1 MYNLNA
7 HTHIEVE
14 GGRRGGW
21 GLARGEKG
29 NMKTPNSH
37 QKGKKLF
44 IAFAHP
50 FIFQTLS
57 CDYKNRLEVISCHLH
72 SCTED
77 NQHQVN
83 ISEDIHRHHHVISTL
98 YLCRDTGSDLLSDRS
113 SRQGELDHNV
123 FRNYATGQMCKYLIM
138 KPHDNISCLS
148 DALLIY

>member
-1 MYNLNA
+1 MGA
-7 HTHIEVE
+7 SS
-14 GGRRGGW
+14 RRK
-21 GLARGEKG
+21 RQYE
-29 NMKTPNSH
+29 NS
-37 QKGKKLF
+37 QQSSKGKKTLL
-44 IAFAHP
+44 AFAHP

-72 SCTED
+72 LCTED

-113 SRQGELDHNV
+113 SRQGELGPFYKV

-138 KPHDNISCLS
+138 KPHDNISCIS